1 MLRAADEDLPFSW
14 RAVQLEPP
22 FNEGHRHCN
31 RGFSLPSGKPP
42 NMTQPSGDADAAF
55 AAFFETLTGGRRPHD
70 WQAELAAPIECGSR
84 LVRIPTGFG
93 KTFGVLA
100 AWLWRRV
107 RHRDVRWPRRLV
119 WCLPMRVLVEQTESE
134 IRAALT
140 RLGILWDKR
149 RVHEGRVGVHLLM
162 GGAGAGEWHLHP
174 EADAVLVGTQDM
186 LLSRAMN
193 RGYACGR
200 ARWPMEFGL
209 LNHDALWVMD
219 EVQLMDVGLATSG
232 QLQVFRDTDY
242 KAERMMRPCSTW
254 WMSATLQ
261 GSWLEQSPD
270 TTALMQ
276 RLKRATHRIASADR
290 VGHLWDDVEKPVQV
304 AAFEAP
310 KDLAT
315 HIATRH
321 ARLRYGARGP
331 TLVILNTVERAVGAW
346 KALKKDKTLSG
357 TDIRLIHSRFRSHE
371 RGAWRNEFLNRAA
384 CEPGTNRII
393 VSTQVV
399 EAGVDLSAS
408 LLVTEL
414 APWSSLVQRFGRCA
428 RWGGRSDVVIADFG
442 HDSEKEAA
450 PYTLDELAAA
460 LDACRSLQDVAPG
473 HLERFEEEHEEL
485 LPRLY
490 PYDPKH
496 LLLRHELDELF
507 DTTADLSGADVDVS
521 RFIRSGDER
530 DVQVCWAEVDKDAAP
545 PSDLK
550 PTRSELCHLPFL
562 KARDWLCGRAPEDL
576 APGVRAWV
584 WDWLNRN
591 WRDVTRRDIYP
602 GQTLLVETRTG
613 GYSQELGW
621 DPTAKDP
628 VEPVSAGEA
637 IRYGSRDC
645 WRRDGDGWRPHR
657 RRVRLLAPDD
667 HADDGEEDES
677 LSMTERWQTIASHG
691 LQVGQLAKSIADRL
705 APEQARLFH
714 LAGRWH
720 DLGKAHPAF
729 QCSMQADDRP
739 PRADVAKAPDI
750 AWPCSVR
757 NMYRISSTEQRRGF
771 RHELAST
778 LGLFAVLQRHEPD
791 HSALTGPW
799 RQLFEAMKEESA
811 PTVPERTEPTPIE
824 REIVDLNA
832 DEFDLLAYLV
842 CAHHGKVRMA
852 WHSSPAD
859 QQSDDARL
867 RVRGVLEGDIL
878 PSAQL
883 ADAEAGLLQ
892 LPATVLDLSPS
903 AAGLSPRTGKSWT
916 ERVLALLDRF
926 GPFTLAW
933 LETVLRAADQRAS
946 NQPVADH
953 LLEKNHA
960 DQHVAGSRRALAQP
974 VGGGTQTPSHRRDSG
989 PRSPVDG
996 DGERAGGRE
1005 LDSATTRPPHAAT
1018 RYIDTALGILSYR
1031 ELAPHLAE
1039 RVADADLAI
1048 VNRSFADLPIHDL
1061 LLQLHRR
1068 ICADLTRDM
1077 AGRWR
1082 RHDVRVG
1089 EHQPPHY
1096 WQVPVLMRM
1105 FADDLDARL
1114 AATGASLS
1122 ERLIEDLTFAEGRL
1136 LHIHPFEDFNGRVTR
1151 LFLVE
1156 LMHRLDLPVID
1167 PTTPTGNATRRYFA
1181 ALRAC
1186 DRGDPRLLAAIWRRR
1201 FEQGLQR

>member
-1 MLRAADEDLPFSW
+1 MK
-14 RAVQLEPP
+14 QPP
-22 FNEGHRHCN
+22 
-31 RGFSLPSGKPP
+31 
-42 NMTQPSGDADAAF
+42 GDTAGAF
-55 AAFFETLTGGRRPHD
+55 PVFFEKLTGRHRPHD
-70 WQAELAAPIECGSR
+70 WQAELAAPAECANR

-93 KTFGVLA
+93 KTLGVLA

-107 RHRDVRWPRRLV
+107 RHQDVRWPRRLV

-134 IRAALT
+134 VRAALT
-140 RLGILWDKR
+140 RLGMLWEAPG
-149 RVHEGRVGVHLLM
+149 VHEGRVGVHLLM

-186 LLSRAMN
+186 LLSRTMN

-209 LNHDALWVMD
+209 LNQDALWVMD

-232 QLQVFRDTDY
+232 QLQVFRDAEHQ
-242 KAERMMRPCSTW
+242 AERMIRPCSTW

-261 GSWLEQSPD
+261 RRWLEQSPD
-270 TTALMQ
+270 TTELVQ
-276 RLKRATHRIASADR
+276 GLKEATHRIAPSDR
-290 VGHLWDDVEKPVQV
+290 VGHLWEDVEKPVQV
-304 AAFEAP
+304 VAFEDH
-310 KDLAT
+310 KDIAT
-315 HIATRH
+315 HVAAHH
-321 ARLRYGARGP
+321 ARLGYGVSGP
-331 TLVILNTVERAVGAW
+331 TLVILNTVDRAVTVW
-346 KALKKDKTLSG
+346 KTLSRDKTLSSV
-357 TDIRLIHSRFRSHE
+357 DIRLIHSRFRAHE
-371 RGAWRNEFLNRAA
+371 RGAWRNEFLNRDA
-384 CEPGTNRII
+384 CKPGTNRII

-408 LLVTEL
+408 LLITEL
-414 APWSSLVQRFGRCA
+414 APWASLVQRFGRCA
-428 RWGGRSDVVIADFG
+428 RWGGRSDVVIADLG
-442 HDSEKEAA
+442 HENDKQAA
-450 PYTLDELAAA
+450 PYTLDELTAA
-460 LDACRSLQDVAPG
+460 LAACQRLPDVAPC
-473 HLERFEEEHEEL
+473 HLERFEDEHEEL
-485 LPRLY
+485 LTGLY

-530 DVQVCWAEVDKDAAP
+530 DVQVFWAQVDTGATP
-545 PSDLK
+545 PDDLK
-550 PTRSELCHLPFL
+550 PARSELCSVPFL
-562 KARDWLCGRAPEDL
+562 KARDWLCERKSNDL
-576 APGVRAWV
+576 KPGVRAWV
-584 WDWLNRN
+584 WDWLNRH
-591 WRDVTRRDIYP
+591 WRDVKRRDIYP
-602 GQTLLVETRTG
+602 GQTLLVESRTG
-613 GYSQELGW
+613 GYRPDLGW

-628 VEPVSAGEA
+628 VNPLSAEDS
-637 IRYGSRDC
+637 IHHGSRDC

-657 RRVRLLAPDD
+657 RRVHLLARED
-667 HADDGEEDES
+667 HADDAEDGES
-677 LSMTERWQTIASHG
+677 LSILERWQTIASHG
-691 LQVGQLAKSIADRL
+691 LQVGQLVKSIADQV
-705 APEQARLFH
+705 APQQARLLH

-729 QCSMQADDRP
+729 QCSIQADDRP
-739 PRADVAKAPDI
+739 PREDIAKAPDI

-757 NMYRISSTEQRRGF
+757 NMYRISSTDQRRGF

-791 HSALTGPW
+791 HAALIGPW
-799 RQLFEAMKEESA
+799 SQLFDAMQEDPA
-811 PTVPERTEPTPIE
+811 PVATLRVEPTPIE
-824 REIVDLNA
+824 REILDLTA
-832 DEFDLLAYLV
+832 EEFDLLAYLV

-867 RVRGVLEGDIL
+867 RIRGIIEGDTL
-878 PSAQL
+878 PSLHL
-883 ADAEAGLLQ
+883 ADAGGGFLQ
-892 LPATVLDLSPS
+892 FPATALDLSPS
-903 AAGLSPRTGKSWT
+903 AAGLSPRTGRSWT
-916 ERVLALLDRF
+916 ERILALLDRF

-953 LLEKNHA
+953 LLEKDHA
-960 DQHVAGSRRALAQP
+960 DQHVAGSRRTLAQP

-989 PRSPVDG
+989 PRRPLDG
-996 DGERAGGRE
+996 DGERAGGRG
-1005 LDSATTRPPHAAT
+1005 LDSPTTRPPHAAT

-1039 RVADADLAI
+1039 RVANADLAI

-1061 LLQLHRR
+1061 LLDLHRR
-1068 ICADLTRDM
+1068 ICADLTPEM

-1089 EHQPPHY
+1089 EHQPPRY
-1096 WQVPVLMRM
+1096 WHVPVLMRM

-1114 AATGASLS
+1114 AATGTNLS

-1156 LMHRLDLPVID
+1156 LMNRLDLPVID
-1167 PTTPTGNATRRYFA
+1167 PSAPTGEATRQYFA
-1181 ALRAC
+1181 ALRAY
-1186 DRGDPRLLAAIWRRR
+1186 DRGNPRPLAAIWHRR
-1201 FEQGLQR
+1201 FEQEPQR